1 MFRCAG
7 FIDSFHVRGG
17 RFEVSVVRF
26 MVGFITVCS
35 ADWLGLKENGRYA
48 NSLDL
53 NVIQMKV
60 STVQIDVFENSASIC
75 RQQRDGFYEGFKTRR
90 ICRQQFEDV
99 EEGGRESTD
108 TEEALGNQKKE
119 EIEIERSA
127 PQQSETRLSTYE
139 VVQLVPQDFY
149 CISTPISATVELSHE
164 HYLAQLHFQCCLPGC
179 MLNCISETRK

>member
-108 TEEALGNQKKE
+108 TEEALGNQKKRRNRNRK
-119 EIEIERSA
+119 IC
-127 PQQSETRLSTYE
+127 TST
-139 VVQLVPQDFY
+139 
-149 CISTPISATVELSHE
+149 I
-164 HYLAQLHFQCCLPGC
+164 
-179 MLNCISETRK
+179 